1 MDDPAFLAGIRRG
14 GVAPRDTPASSKY
27 AAAMLANDI
36 GPDVA
41 EIDEEAPPSSPAPDR
56 PRKIIHVDMDAFY
69 ASVEQRDDPA
79 LRGRPIAVG
88 GSRERGVVAAASYEA
103 RKFGV
108 HSAMPSVTARRK
120 CPELVF
126 VRPRFDVYRDV
137 SYSIRAIFAD
147 YTPLIEP
154 LSLDEAYL
162 DVSENLK
169 GIPTAT
175 NIAKEIKFRIREE
188 LGLTAS
194 AGVSYCKMLAKIA
207 SDYRKPDG
215 LHVITPEAGPDFVL
229 ELPVGKFHGIGPA
242 TEARMKALGIATG
255 ADLRSKPLEFLQE
268 RFGKSGS
275 YFWGIS
281 RGIDH
286 RPVRPD
292 RIRKSIGAEATFEND
307 LTEFDD
313 LRERLQPI
321 LDKVWS
327 RMESTG
333 AKGRTVTLKLK
344 FSDFTQITRARSLPA
359 PVSGRNAC
367 EVIVLDLLRDA
378 YPLKLPV
385 RLVGFT
391 MSALGDEEPPQSA
404 QYRLDL

>member
-1 MDDPAFLAGIRRG
+1 
-14 GVAPRDTPASSKY
+14 
-27 AAAMLANDI
+27 MLANDI

-126 VRPRFDVYRDV
+126 VRPRFDVYREV
-137 SYSIRAIFAD
+137 SASIRAIFAD
-147 YTPLIEP
+147 YTPLVEP

-162 DVSENLK
+162 DVSENLR

-175 NIAKEIKFRIREE
+175 RIAKEIKLRIKEE

-229 ELPVGKFHGIGPA
+229 ALPVGKFHGIGPA

-275 YFWGIS
+275 YYWGIS

-321 LDKVWS
+321 LDKVCS
-327 RMESTG
+327 RMEAMG

-359 PVSGRNAC
+359 PTAGRDAC
-367 EVIVLDLLRDA
+367 EAIVLDLLRDA